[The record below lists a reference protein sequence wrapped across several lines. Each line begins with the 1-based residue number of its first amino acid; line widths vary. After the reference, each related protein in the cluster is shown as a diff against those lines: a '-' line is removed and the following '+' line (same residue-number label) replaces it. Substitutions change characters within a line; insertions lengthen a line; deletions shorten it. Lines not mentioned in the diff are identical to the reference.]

1 MILKKINLA
10 HRYCRLISK
19 HKSIVLLHTT
29 NNVENCN
36 TNIKKKNEYKFNGPS
51 LKDFIAKDLPQEQI
65 EPVNNEDKIPYVD
78 GMVDFGQNRKVY
90 IEVYG
95 CQMNVNDAEIVW
107 SILQSEGYIKTNSVY
122 EADVVLLVTCAI
134 RDGAENKIW
143 TRIKQL
149 RSVKR
154 WRGKLDPLKIGI
166 LGCMAERLKE
176 KLVNDTRG
184 AVDLVAGPDSYR
196 DLPRLLAKT
205 EAGQKA
211 INVLLSFDETYAE
224 IKPVKLNEDNVTAFV
239 SIMRGCD
246 NMCTYCIVPFT
257 RGRERSRPVESIL
270 DEIKYL
276 SEKGFKEVTLLGQ
289 NVNSYRDLSTSS
301 YFMPSNNTLASG
313 FKTVYKEKKGGVRFA
328 ELLSRVSD
336 IDPEMRIRF
345 TSPHPKDFPDEVLD
359 IILEKPNVCKN
370 LHLPAQCGNSE
381 ILEKMRRGYTRE
393 SYLNLAQHI
402 RDRLPGVTYSSDFI
416 AGFCGETDKQFEDTI
431 SLMETVKYH
440 NAFLFAYSMREKTTA
455 YRRFKDDVPN
465 EIKVERVKKMFSI
478 FRRDA
483 EILNKQYVNTEQ
495 LILIEGE
502 SRRGPSQLCGRT
514 DGNIKVIIP
523 NSKLPIEESSLNQD
537 IKPGDYITVK
547 IIESNSQVLKGI
559 PLRHTSL
566 QEYEKKKL
574 KRIKEQKC

>member
-1 MILKKINLA
+1 MILKKINVA
-10 HRYCRLISK
+10 YRYSRLISK

-29 NNVENCN
+29 NIVKSCS
-36 TNIKKKNEYKFNGPS
+36 TTIKKKNEYKFDGPS

-65 EPVNNEDKIPYVD
+65 ELVNNEDKIPYVD
-78 GMVDFGQNRKVY
+78 DMVDLGQNRKVY

-107 SILQSEGYIKTNSVY
+107 SILQNEGYIKTNSIY
-122 EADVVLLVTCAI
+122 EADVILLVTCAI

-154 WRGKLDPLKIGI
+154 WRG
-166 LGCMAERLKE
+166 CMAERLKE
-176 KLVNDTRG
+176 KLVNDSKG

-224 IKPVKLNEDNVTAFV
+224 IKPVKLNDDNVTAYV

-301 YFMPSNNTLASG
+301 FFMPSTNTLASG

-328 ELLSRVSD
+328 ELLNRVSD
-336 IDPEMRIRF
+336 VDPEMRIRF

-370 LHLPAQCGNSE
+370 LHLPAQCGSTE
-381 ILEKMRRGYTRE
+381 VLEKMRRGYTRE
-393 SYLNLAQHI
+393 SYLSLAQHI

-416 AGFCGETDKQFEDTI
+416 AGFCGETDEEFEDTI

-455 YRRFKDDVPN
+455 YRRYKDDVPH
-465 EIKVERVKKMFSI
+465 EIKVERVKKMFNV

-483 EILNKQYVNTEQ
+483 EILNKQFVNTEQ
-495 LILIEGE
+495 LMLVEGE
-502 SRRGPSQLCGRT
+502 SRRGPSDLCGRT

-523 NSKLPIEESSLNQD
+523 NTKLPLEESSLNQD

-547 IIESNSQVLKGI
+547 IIESNSQVLKGM
-559 PLRHTSL
+559 PLKHTSL
-566 QEYEKKKL
+566 REYENNKNKNNTN
-574 KRIKEQKC
+574 IY

>member
-1 MILKKINLA
+1 MILKKINVA
-10 HRYCRLISK
+10 YRYSRLISK
-19 HKSIVLLHTT
+19 HKSVVLLNTT
-29 NNVENCN
+29 NIVKSCS
-36 TNIKKKNEYKFNGPS
+36 TTIKKKNEYKFDGPS

-65 EPVNNEDKIPYVD
+65 ELVNNEDKIPYVD
-78 GMVDFGQNRKVY
+78 DMVDLGQNRKVY

-107 SILQSEGYIKTNSVY
+107 SILQNEGYIKTNSIY
-122 EADVVLLVTCAI
+122 EADVILLVTCAI
-134 RDGAENKIW
+134 RDSAENKIW

-154 WRGKLDPLKIGI
+154 WRG
-166 LGCMAERLKE
+166 CMAERLKE
-176 KLVNDTRG
+176 KLVSDSKG
-184 AVDLVAGPDSYR
+184 AIDLVAGPDSYR

-224 IKPVKLNEDNVTAFV
+224 IKPVKLNDDNVTAYV

-301 YFMPSNNTLASG
+301 FFMPSTNTLASG

-328 ELLSRVSD
+328 ELLNRVSD
-336 IDPEMRIRF
+336 VDPEMRIRF

-370 LHLPAQCGNSE
+370 LHLPAQCGSTE
-381 ILEKMRRGYTRE
+381 VLEKMRRGYTRE
-393 SYLNLAQHI
+393 SYLSLAQHI

-416 AGFCGETDKQFEDTI
+416 AGFCGETDEEFEDTI

-455 YRRFKDDVPN
+455 YRRYKDDVPH
-465 EIKVERVKKMFSI
+465 EIKVERVKKMFNV

-483 EILNKQYVNTEQ
+483 EILNKQFVNTEQ
-495 LILIEGE
+495 LMLVEGE
-502 SRRGPSQLCGRT
+502 SRRGPSDLCGRT

-523 NSKLPIEESSLNQD
+523 NTKLPLEESSFNQD

-547 IIESNSQVLKGI
+547 IIESNSQVLKGM
-559 PLRHTSL
+559 PLKHTGL
-566 QEYEKKKL
+566 QEYEKNKNKKNTN
-574 KRIKEQKC
+574 IY